1 MITTAQRL
9 EGIGEYYFSRKLRE
23 IDEMNKQGKNVIN
36 LGIGSPDLPPH
47 PEVIKVLQEESAKPN
62 VHAYQNYKGSPV
74 LRKAMSDWYNKYYQ
88 VSLNPD
94 TEILPLIGSKE
105 GIMHICMTYLN
116 DGDEVLVPNPG
127 YPTYRS
133 AVKLAG
139 GVCVDYDLKEET
151 NWEPEFDK
159 LDKIIEQSKARNLA
173 NNSSPTGGGQ
183 EGAGRIKLMWINY
196 PEMPV
201 GKLPSAGLFE
211 KIVAFGKK
219 HGILICHDNPYSFIL
234 NDKPASLLQVE
245 GAKDCVIELNSL
257 SKSHNMAGW
266 RIGLLCGAKERIDE
280 VLRFK
285 SNMDSGMFL
294 PVQLAAAKALGLDK
308 SWYEQVNEVYRK
320 RREKVFALLDFLDC
334 RYDISQAG
342 MFVWAKIPA
351 GYESGY
357 ALSDEVLQQAHVFIT
372 PGGIFGSAGDG
383 YVRVS
388 LCSTEEKITESLNR
402 IKAFSL
408 QAKDK

>member
-9 EGIGEYYFSRKLRE
+9 EGIGEYYFSKKLRE
-23 IDEMNKQGKNVIN
+23 IDELNKQGQHVIN

-47 PEVIKVLQEESAKPN
+47 PDVIKVLQEESGKPN

-74 LRKAMSDWYNKYYQ
+74 LRKAMSDWYGEYYR
-88 VSLNPD
+88 VPLNPD

-151 NWEPEFDK
+151 NWEPDFDA
-159 LDKIIEQSKARNLA
+159 LDKVVKQSGK
-173 NNSSPTGGGQ
+173 
-183 EGAGRIKLMWINY
+183 IKMMWINY

-201 GKLPSAGLFE
+201 GKLPSTGLFE

-219 HGILICHDNPYSFIL
+219 HDILICHDNPYSFIL
-234 NDKPASLLQVE
+234 NEHPASLLQVA
-245 GAKDCVIELNSL
+245 GAKDCCIELNSL

-266 RIGLLCGAKERIDE
+266 RVGMIMGAKERIDE
-280 VLRFK
+280 ILRFK

-294 PVQLAAAKALGLDK
+294 PLQLAAAKALSLDK
-308 SWYEQVNEVYRK
+308 SWYKQVNEVYRK

-334 RYDISQAG
+334 QYDTGQAG
-342 MFVWAKIPA
+342 MFVWAKVPA
-351 GYESGY
+351 GYETGY
-357 ALSDEVLQQAHVFIT
+357 ALSDEVLQNAFVFIT